1 MFDNHCSACDKR
13 QLIFPSQVTSM
24 SNTDHGIVLT
34 YTCWC
39 GADQTMTT
47 GKAARHTD
55 KVVLAA

>member
-1 MFDNHCSACDKR
+1 MFDNHCTACDQR

-24 SNTDHGIVLT
+24 SNTDHGIVVT

-39 GADQTMTT
+39 GAEQTMTT
-47 GKAARHTD
+47 GKAARRAE